1 MQPTWITPAGSLGV
15 IPEQVFYT
23 QNLVATV
30 PYFAVP
36 ANCTAT
42 SASNNAIICDTTE
55 DAFVGAVVS
64 FFGTNFGGLQEN
76 RVYYVLQVLN
86 ATSFTITDVYG
97 GTQPVALTTATGTM
111 TARFAQPV
119 LYKLQAGTLPAG
131 IQIDITGSMIGVPS
145 TSSTAQGVPA
155 AVAEDVTNKFTLRAY
170 TTTTVNGRT
179 VIDGIADR
187 TFTLTI
193 TGNDVPQFVTP
204 AGLVASYYDG
214 DQVDLQIDFES
225 NDPNEEVIIRVVAGQ
240 LPLGLRITPDGLIF
254 GTIQPFPDDDN
265 PPGYDLQP
273 SDEDPYD
280 FVSAAIS
287 KIYQFTL
294 EATDRKSSSL
304 RTYEI
309 AVYNRL
315 DLTADDTYITADNT
329 FVTADQT
336 TERIPVLL
344 NFEPTHIGTVRGDNR
359 FAYRFIGY
367 DFDIERVEYA
377 ITVNEGFG
385 LPPGLELD
393 PYSGWLY
400 GTIPDV
406 GTTQNTYS
414 FNIQVR
420 AVSVVCIQTIAATN
434 TIVCD
439 ATARADLY
447 VGTTVV
453 FEGTGF
459 GSITPGTTYYVSNI
473 VSDTQF
479 QISETFG
486 GPVFALTSATGVLR
500 AIPADLPSS
509 RLYPF
514 TLTVTGD
521 TDSEVTWITDAD
533 LGVIENGAVSH
544 LRIEAVNRGGLPLQ
558 YELATGEFNELP
570 QGLSLLPSG
579 EIAGRVTFNTF
590 AIDLGSTTFDESLST
605 ITRLDPT
612 TFDSTFV
619 FTVNAYSEDDEQALY
634 KVSNIKVV
642 NGGSGFS
649 SSPAITLSQPVGAAA
664 VQATAA
670 ATVSGGAIT
679 AVTVTNPGAQYTGT
693 ATYVITGTGSGAELN
708 VIMQPTGF
716 RRLVSVYKTFTVRV
730 LRRYNR
736 PYQDLYVVAMPPQN
750 DRVLLENL
758 LSDTSIFVPD
768 AIYRPTDPNF
778 GVSKQVIYQHAV
790 GLSPVVLDTY
800 VESLYLNH
808 YWKNLVLGH
817 ISTAQA
823 LDSSGALLYEVVYS
837 PVIDDLVNAQ
847 GQSVSKIVTLPYSVI
862 DPADGSTVVNSVY
875 PNSLINMRD
884 QVIDIVGQISQQLPA
899 WMTSRQADGRVLGF
913 TPAWVIC
920 YTKPGQSERI
930 AYYIRTQFGERLNV
944 IDFKVDRYVLDSEMS
959 RHWNPATQ
967 NWTPEPSQTTFD
979 RVDTQGYTD
988 IGLVNACTELA
999 FADVNNQPLSYI
1011 NALGGLDGPTWVQQ
1025 LGITPPPGTTVTI
1038 TNGSRIIFV
1047 KQDNFNNYSS
1057 TDDAFS
1063 ANSLFDAGL
1072 FDPFWQPDPGDP
1084 DQRDPDVDRHNGQPG
1099 TFDYGR
1105 TVSGGYVAVCSA
1117 TDASTN
1123 FITATSTL
1131 DMSPGDRTY
1140 FTGTTFGGI
1149 QTQNIQGF
1157 NQPYVVY
1164 DVDSLTATATSSSND
1179 RITVSSTAGLT
1190 VGDEVWFG
1198 DVTIG
1203 DINAYLANGD
1213 RRPYY
1218 VLDIPNGTQLQIAA
1232 TPGGTVLPLST
1243 DTGSMTMF
1251 LPRFRVADP
1260 ATPATPFQL
1269 ITASGVMTVNYNND
1283 RMAIYTV
1290 TIVGDNQVI
1299 SLSLDTQTIANDYVT
1314 STQGANYNTGTYL
1327 YRPLTIET
1335 GETRISWQPLI
1346 TATPVIADQTIF
1358 DGGSVQW
1365 VDPVDMYTT
1374 SDASDKY
1381 LVFPKTNI
1389 LS

>member
-1 MQPTWITPAGSLGV
+1 MQPTWSTPAGSLGV

-30 PYFAVP
+30 PYFPVP

-42 SASNNAIICDTTE
+42 SAANNAVICDTTE
-55 DAFVGAVVS
+55 DAYAGAVVS

-76 RVYYVLQVLN
+76 RIYYVLQVIN
-86 ATSFTITDVYG
+86 STSFTITDTFG
-97 GTQPVALTTATGTM
+97 GTQPVVLTNATGIM
-111 TARFAQPV
+111 TARFSQPV
-119 LYKLQAGTLPAG
+119 LYRLQAGTLPAG

-145 TSSTAQGVPA
+145 TSATAQGIPL
-155 AVAEDVTNKFTLRAY
+155 AVAEDVTSKFTIRAY
-170 TTTTVNGRT
+170 TTARVNGQE

-214 DQVDLQIDFES
+214 DQVDLQIEYES
-225 NDPNEEVIIRVVAGQ
+225 NDPGEEIIVRLVAGQ

-254 GTIQPFPDDDN
+254 GTIQPYPDDDN

-280 FVSAAIS
+280 FVSSAIS

-344 NFEPTHIGTVRGDNR
+344 NFEPSHIGTVRGDNR
-359 FAYRFIGY
+359 FAYRFLGY

-393 PYSGWLY
+393 PYTGWLY
-400 GTIPDV
+400 GTIPNV

-420 AVSVVCIQTIAATN
+420 APSVVCTATIAASN
-434 TIVCD
+434 SIVCD

-459 GSITPGTTYYVSNI
+459 GSITPGVTYYVRSI
-473 VSDTQF
+473 LSDTQF

-486 GPVFALTSATGVLR
+486 GPVFNVTTATGRLLAV
-500 AIPADLPSS
+500 PADLPSS

-521 TDSEVTWITDAD
+521 TDTEVTWITGED
-533 LGVIENGAVSH
+533 LGVIVNGAVSH
-544 LRIEAVNRGGLPLQ
+544 LRIEAENRGGLPLQ

-570 QGLSLLPSG
+570 QGLTLLPSG
-579 EIAGRVTFNTF
+579 EIAGRATFNTF
-590 AIDLGSTTFDESLST
+590 AIDLGSTTFDASQST

-642 NGGSGFS
+642 DGGTGYT
-649 SSPAITLSQPVGAAA
+649 SSPAITLSEPIGAGA
-664 VQATAA
+664 VQATATAIA
-670 ATVSGGAIT
+670 AGGSIT
-679 AVTVTNPGAQYTGT
+679 AVTVTNSGAQYTGT
-693 ATYVITGTGSGAELN
+693 AGYTITGTGAGAVLN
-708 VIMQPTGF
+708 VIMQPTGY

-730 LRRYNR
+730 LRAYNK

-750 DRVLLENL
+750 DRVMLENL
-758 LSDTSIFVPD
+758 LSDTDIFIPA

-790 GLSPVVLDTY
+790 GLEPELLSVY

-808 YWKNLVLGH
+808 YWKNLVLGG
-817 ISTAQA
+817 IRTAQA
-823 LDSSGALLYEVVYS
+823 RDSAGSVIYEVVYS

-847 GQSVSKIVTLPYSVI
+847 GQSVSKIVNLPYSVI
-862 DPADGSTVVNSVY
+862 DPADGSTVVNTVY

-884 QVIDIVGQISQQLPA
+884 QVIDVVGQISQTLPL
-899 WMTSRQADGRVLGF
+899 WMTSRQSDGRVLGF

-920 YTKPGQSERI
+920 YTLPGQSQRI
-930 AYYIRTQFGERLNV
+930 AYYMNTQFGERLNT

-959 RHWNPATQ
+959 RHWDPATQ
-967 NWTPEPSQTTFD
+967 DWTPQPSQTTFD
-979 RVDTQGYTD
+979 RIDTQGYTD
-988 IGLVNACTELA
+988 QGIVNACTELA
-999 FADVNNQPLSYI
+999 FSDVNNRTLASI
-1011 NALGGLDGPTWVQQ
+1011 NALGGLDGLTWAQQ
-1025 LGITPPPGTTVTI
+1025 LGQNPPPGTQVTI
-1038 TNGSRIIFV
+1038 TNGSRVIFV
-1047 KQDNFNNYSS
+1047 KQEGFANYIS
-1057 TDDAFS
+1057 TDDAFLE
-1063 ANSLFDAGL
+1063 NSLYDAGP
-1072 FDPFWQPDPGDP
+1072 FDPRWEPDPGDP
-1084 DQRDPDVDRHNGQPG
+1084 DQRDPDVDQYNGQPG
-1099 TFDYGR
+1099 SFDFGKVV
-1105 TVSGGYVAVCSA
+1105 TGGYGATCSA
-1117 TDASTN
+1117 TDATTD
-1123 FITATSTL
+1123 FISADSTL
-1131 DMSPGDRTY
+1131 DMNPGDLLY
-1140 FTGTTFGGI
+1140 FTGSVFGGI
-1149 QTQNIQGF
+1149 QTQTVQGF
-1157 NQPYVVY
+1157 TKPYAVY
-1164 DVDSLTATATSSSND
+1164 DIDSVTATATSSATD
-1179 RITVSSTAGLT
+1179 RITVSSTVDIS
-1190 VGDEVWFG
+1190 VGDQVWFG
-1198 DVTIG
+1198 STTIG
-1203 DINAYLANGD
+1203 GLNSFLSNGD

-1218 VLDIPNGTQLQIAA
+1218 VIDVPNGTQLQISA
-1232 TPGGTVLPLST
+1232 TPGGTLLPLTT
-1243 DTGSMTMF
+1243 DSGSMTMY
-1251 LPRFRVADP
+1251 LPRFRIAEP
-1260 ATPATPFQL
+1260 ATPLSPVQL
-1269 ITASGVMTVNYNND
+1269 TTDTGVMVANYNNN

-1290 TIVGDNQVI
+1290 TILGDNQVI
-1299 SLSLDTQTIANDYVT
+1299 SLTLETQTIANDYVT
-1314 STQGANYNTGTYL
+1314 SSQGAKYNTGTYL
-1327 YRPLTIET
+1327 YRPTAVEE

-1346 TATPVIADQTIF
+1346 TSAPVIVDQTIF